1 MSRDVLE
8 HDEINHDD
16 HDLVAVQGH
25 RADLTGVD
33 DTQVA
38 AARERLAALDGADR
52 PLGSATGSGRGRT
65 GRPLRLIAG
74 LAAAGVAASLVAVA
88 LWAASDGGPSGP
100 ATVPAAPASTSTSTT
115 TRSTSKA
122 TPVVPAPEG
131 LFAEGQPL
139 HCMALNDEPLGE
151 VARKLATTD
160 LKVVYTLPET
170 DSASGKRERWTQAR
184 AAADTTMK
192 VSEVMERDSSTIE
205 VYFWSKDNP
214 DFQPQLLKDDFDR
227 RCPTPR

>member
-1 MSRDVLE
+1 
-8 HDEINHDD
+8 
-16 HDLVAVQGH
+16 
-25 RADLTGVD
+25 
-33 DTQVA
+33 
-38 AARERLAALDGADR
+38 
-52 PLGSATGSGRGRT
+52 
-65 GRPLRLIAG
+65 
-74 LAAAGVAASLVAVA
+74 
-88 LWAASDGGPSGP
+88 
-100 ATVPAAPASTSTSTT
+100 
-115 TRSTSKA
+115 
-122 TPVVPAPEG
+122 
-131 LFAEGQPL
+131 
-139 HCMALNDEPLGE
+139 MALHDEPLGE

-227 RCPTPR
+227 RCPAPR